1 MTLEIEQKLED
12 FKSDFQH
19 IQVFKTKSFGL
30 MLVLDGAIQVRTKL
44 HPSSL
49 SLGWLAHPSS
59 CSPPLFSPSFG
70 HGPPSL
76 LVH

>member
-19 IQVFKTKSFGL
+19 IQVFKTKSYGL

-49 SLGWLAHPSS
+49 SLGWLLILHPSDM
-59 CSPPLFSPSFG
+59 
-70 HGPPSL
+70 GPHPF
-76 LVH
+76 